1 MAEKTV
7 AYPVPAHR
15 THPALG
21 RSGYAVRSGRGAR
34 RGSLG
39 MLDRADQFL
48 SRAGGEKRPEDQYRE
63 IYLAALR
70 GAAAVL
76 AERETGARR
85 GGASRNAWV
94 RLAKAAP
101 AYSEWVS
108 YFTKISGVVAA
119 LEVASGHTVTVGDV
133 AALHARVQ
141 TFLNLV
147 EDGLKADV

>member
-1 MAEKTV
+1 S
-7 AYPVPAHR
+7 R
-15 THPALG
+15 
-21 RSGYAVRSGRGAR
+21 RGRGGAARGGVR

-48 SRAGGEKRPEDQYRE
+48 SRAGGAPRPEDQYRE

-85 GGASRNAWV
+85 GSASRNAWV
-94 RLAKAAP
+94 RLAKVAP
-101 AYSEWVS
+101 AYAEWVS
-108 YFTKISGVVAA
+108 YFTAVSGLVAA
-119 LEVASGHTVTVGDV
+119 LEVASGRSVSDGDV

-141 TFLNLV
+141 TFLNLI
-147 EDGLKADV
+147 EDELAPQS